1 MAVSEKTFSL
11 LSNRVGLF
19 CHDTNIGVVLAD
31 SGIVLVDSGPTEE
44 DGQLAVSALATLFP
58 DKKVTA
64 SVQTHP
70 HGDHCSGSLW
80 LQDAGVEIW
89 ASAETAAVMQVPT
102 AVTSVY
108 CGGRAVEQF
117 DIPAFTL
124 RAPVNTARVLGGE
137 VVDLGAV
144 SLKTI
149 DLPGHFFGQTGVLVS
164 EKTGDKESCKRVF
177 FLGDALFG
185 EELLSK
191 TWIPFMTDPAAFRE
205 SAAKIAAT
213 PADFYVPAHGKPC
226 DKTQINACVEMNQMT
241 TLEVE
246 ALLLKI
252 LSEKPCTAEELLKA
266 VADFSS
272 IKLKVIPY
280 FLITT
285 TLNSYLA
292 SLQHEGKVSCEIT
305 DNRLLWKKTE
315 GI

>member
-11 LSNRVGLF
+11 LSERVGLF
-19 CHDTNIGVVLAD
+19 CHDTNIGVVLGD
-31 SGIVLVDSGPTEE
+31 EGIMLVDSGPTEE

-80 LQDAGVEIW
+80 LEQAGVEIW
-89 ASAETAAVMQVPT
+89 ASAETAAVMQVPSSVT
-102 AVTSVY
+102 AVY

-124 RAPVNTARVLGGE
+124 RAPVHTARVLGE
-137 VVDLGAV
+137 KPIDLGGV
-144 SLKTI
+144 SLKAI

-164 EKTGDKESCKRVF
+164 EDTSGKRVF

-213 PADFYVPAHGKPC
+213 PADFYIPAHGKPC
-226 DKTQINACVEMNQMT
+226 NKTQINACVEMNQMT

-246 ALLLKI
+246 ALLLRI
-252 LSEKPCTAEELLKA
+252 LGEGPRTAEELLKA

-272 IKLKVIPY
+272 IKLKVILY
-280 FLITT
+280 YLITT

-292 SLQHEGKVSCEIT
+292 SLQHEDKVYCEIT
-305 DNRLLWKKTE
+305 NNRLLWHKTE
-315 GI
+315 GT

>member
-11 LSNRVGLF
+11 LSSRVGLF
-19 CHDTNIGVVLAD
+19 HHDTNIGVVLAD

-44 DGQLAVSALATLFP
+44 DGKLAVSALVTLFP
-58 DKKVTA
+58 DRKVIA

-80 LQDAGVEIW
+80 LEQAGVEIW
-89 ASAETAAVMQVPT
+89 ASQETAAVMQVPT
-102 AVTSVY
+102 AVTAVY

-124 RAPVNTARVLGGE
+124 RAPVHTARILGEEPINLGG
-137 VVDLGAV
+137 VSLQAV
-144 SLKTI
+144 S
-149 DLPGHFFGQTGVLVS
+149 LPGHFFGQTGVLVS
-164 EKTGDKESCKRVF
+164 EDTSGKESSKRVF

-226 DKTQINACVEMNQMT
+226 NKTQINACVEMNQMT

-246 ALLLKI
+246 ALLLRI
-252 LSEKPCTAEELLKA
+252 LGESPRTAEELLKA

-292 SLQHEGKVSCEIT
+292 SLQHEGKVSCEIA
-305 DNRLLWKKTE
+305 DNRLFWKKTE
-315 GI
+315 GT

>member
-11 LSNRVGLF
+11 LSDRVGLF
-19 CHDTNIGVVLAD
+19 CHDTNIGVVLSD
-31 SGIVLVDSGPTEE
+31 SGIVVVDSGPTEE
-44 DGQLAVSALATLFP
+44 DGKLAVTSLATLFP
-58 DKKVTA
+58 DKKVIA

-80 LQDAGVEIW
+80 LQQAGVEIW

-102 AVTSVY
+102 AVTAVY
-108 CGGRAVEQF
+108 CGGRAVAQF

-124 RAPVNTARVLGGE
+124 RAPVHTARVLGSE
-137 VVDLGAV
+137 PIDLGGVSLQAV
-144 SLKTI
+144 S
-149 DLPGHFFGQTGVLVS
+149 LPGHFFGQTGVLVS
-164 EKTGDKESCKRVF
+164 EEAGGKRVF

-191 TWIPFMTDPAAFRE
+191 TWIPFMTDPAAFRD

-213 PADFYVPAHGKPC
+213 EADFYVPAHGKPC

-292 SLQHEGKVSCEIT
+292 SLQHEGKVSCEIA